1 MKAQD
6 GSTSAALK
14 PLIQTEKRTA
24 FSLLSDK
31 SDDARRILASR
42 PSGVLGER
50 GASITDR
57 QMVRKANIRG
67 IIFPWMGAYKLWWS
81 LTAIGAIF
89 TVFFAPFQIAFQDEP
104 GTFNDAAAW
113 VEWGLNILFLVDI
126 VVNFNLAFYDQN
138 EMIVYERRDIF
149 AAYFSRMFW
158 VDLISVFPFETVAL
172 MTVGELGDS
181 TNQALMFSLL
191 RLLRFVRLHRM
202 KKLADILQYNAHV
215 SLVYFTLLRNFGAV
229 LGLSHCAACSMYF
242 LARLKNFDHTTWLGP
257 DVVNLSGID
266 RYVTSLYWAVTT
278 FCTVGYGDYAAMNT
292 AEMIVSVLYMLSSIV
307 VAAWII
313 GSITLLVVKGDEK
326 TGEYRDNLETLRQY
340 SDMHRFDKHFADGLK
355 AQLRLEHYNREIA
368 DEQVLKNFPSAVR
381 RKVLRKLYLK
391 PLLKTKLMT
400 DVRQQFVDAFLTSCK
415 VEIFNPGEI
424 LIDRGSI
431 LSDLFLLVGGVAEV
445 CSPEDSASRPSSDE
459 KSERRGSEYDVD
471 EHLSHR
477 QLSSGDFIGSI
488 GFFTES
494 PQIDSVACLTVC
506 KTRSLSRESYK
517 ILASDHPGSVGKILR
532 NLLTTVN
539 DMQLHLPKPLS
550 VLRAGSAF
558 DMEVQY
564 GSLSTHEVTD
574 IYEKIDQRKQELT
587 ALRDLIQMHLLKQL
601 DDQTTRFCFAASRND
616 TATLQLMCENGFDP
630 NNSDYDHRSALMVA
644 AMKGADDAVRLLLQF
659 GASANLTDVHGTTAL
674 LEAVKNGHE
683 EIVSLLKEAGA
694 ELNMKES
701 LAASVLCQAVFDGDI
716 LLLKRLLRAGI
727 QVNAADYGKGVT
739 FRSSSI
745 TITLIMSLNFLL
757 RPYPS
762 QNYQIREPRHT
773 LLPPKVMLRRLKYWQ
788 TLVRI

>member
-1 MKAQD
+1 MKGRD

-14 PLIQTEKRTA
+14 PLIQTEKGTA

-50 GASITDR
+50 GASATDR

-67 IIFPWMGAYKLWWS
+67 IIFPWMGVYKLWWS

-113 VEWGLNILFLVDI
+113 VEWGLNFLFLIDI

-138 EMIVYERRDIF
+138 EMIVYERHDIF
-149 AAYFSRMFW
+149 VAYFCRMFW
-158 VDLISVFPFETVAL
+158 VDLIGVFPFETVAL
-172 MTVGELGDS
+172 MMVGELGDS

-242 LARLKNFDHTTWLGP
+242 LARLKDFDDGTWLGP

-445 CSPEDSASRPSSDE
+445 CSPEDSASSSDE

-477 QLSSGDFIGSI
+477 QLTSGDFIGSI

-506 KTRSLSRESYK
+506 KTLSLSRESYK
-517 ILASDHPGSVGKILR
+517 MLASDHPGSVGKILR

-630 NNSDYDHRSALMVA
+630 NNSDYDNRTALMVA

-659 GASANLTDVHGTTAL
+659 GASANMTDVHGTTAL

-683 EIVSLLKEAGA
+683 EIVSLLKESGA

-739 FRSSSI
+739 FRLWLSC
-745 TITLIMSLNFLL
+745 
-757 RPYPS
+757 
-762 QNYQIREPRHT
+762 
-773 LLPPKVMLRRLKYWQ
+773 V
-788 TLVRI
+788 